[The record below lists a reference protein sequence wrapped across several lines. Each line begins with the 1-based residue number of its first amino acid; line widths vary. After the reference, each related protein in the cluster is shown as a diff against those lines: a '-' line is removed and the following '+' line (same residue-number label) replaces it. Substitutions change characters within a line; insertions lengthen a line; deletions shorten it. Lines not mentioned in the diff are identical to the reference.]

1 MLVFRKTSR
10 SESIFSIKTWEK
22 QKQLWRDVLKNAFLN
37 PLKGSTIALK
47 RVYFST
53 YAHINLDLRHVQG
66 KKLEKVKKKLK
77 LQEYIIKERKLFLIL
92 DFSNSKL

>member
-1 MLVFRKTSR
+1 MLVFRKISR

-66 KKLEKVKKKLK
+66 KKLEKVKKKTEVTGVYHK
-77 LQEYIIKERKLFLIL
+77 GKKTLF
-92 DFSNSKL
+92 DFRF